1 MSLTT
6 NQSSVLY
13 IGNGITKSF
22 AFAFKVWEPSQ
33 LRATEADTE
42 GVEQDITGTVTV
54 EISETGGTVT
64 LKEALAEGHR
74 LVLFRSMPFVQ
85 EDRYVTGT
93 RFDAHEIEE
102 ALDIA
107 CAERQELK
115 RQVAEAVRV
124 PVTSSETPEDFL
136 QRLLQTDKRASA
148 AADEAASRRDAAC
161 ACASE
166 ARESAENAATS
177 AGTAETWARR
187 AEAASTN
194 GPASTE
200 HIGAVKPRKGLTVH
214 EDGTLDVNP
223 GKGLVLDGGTNALDV
238 DVSKVERG
246 VLAITHGGTGGSTA
260 EAALENLGLSTW
272 QGKMETSA
280 PRRLRQAVLRGRE
293 KDGYPAYLVGQEFV
307 NMEHE
312 DGVYHSRRGT
322 VSVSG
327 EYSTGYRGTKPL
339 RNQVVFQ
346 SDAWITP
353 NTVTSGWWQYD
364 FADGPHVLTGLFL
377 LGRDNEPNTSP
388 KKWQLLGWNEELE
401 GPEKW
406 ETIYEREEDQ
416 SLRGSANNL
425 KEYGRMHWF
434 TENTKA
440 YKRVRINI
448 DSNHGGAFCNI
459 SVIRFYE
466 AVIPGLDKYD
476 VALYASPEETFVAT
490 VGGGLAAET
499 ADRVLDIPCRLTAPV
514 IFDGHKLHEMSRN
527 YLYLVPATDDGSLPA
542 SLAGD
547 HAKEFTDANGRKF
560 FLYADTRKLHYGT
573 QGDLEKE
580 CLTLLQSQHTVD
592 YDPVPDGQ
600 FEHNMGALEYPLT
613 FTNVRI
619 STAEPHRG
627 APSSYHF
634 VGSNNWIS
642 PNKHFREMFPQKR
655 MHPYALECTVE
666 LDFKWEGPAP
676 DTSDGQYILYDE
688 GSSGAK
694 GWCIAYSNRKKNL
707 MLLWDGGFRYWVPF
721 NAEDKAWHTLAVSL
735 RAGHIYVHVDG
746 TCLGMFDD
754 ATPQRPYYHYWMIG
768 RWISANTCSWY
779 GYLNNLRVTCG
790 TALYQGADYAVSK
803 RFYPTRIPDKSL
815 WYDSAEG
822 VVKEYDAAE
831 ERWHSLP
838 MLPIGHVDTGRRE
851 HLFTD
856 QPRGTYGDGVKSS
869 KYLLP
874 GGITASSYYNASST
888 PENMFNFGTGGATC
902 FNPTPDN
909 TIDHWCAFA
918 LERPMRF
925 ALLRLCT
932 GNDDWR
938 DFPCLFRFLG
948 RNPEDVDI
956 VEVPPE
962 DGEGDAT
969 TQEVP
974 RWTTL
979 IDRSAFVD
987 DGGPV
992 NDPAALTGEH
1002 LHGYKDI
1009 PIADQTAFS
1018 LYRLEI
1024 LAKSAVP
1031 FYKDRAYTDVKIMPV
1046 FRDARPEVLTISSY
1060 AIGDTWSIGPLP
1072 LTVNTEAEIPVPFA
1086 NLAFDVS
1093 GWVEEAYDI
1102 QRKRRR
1108 LGTLEGNVTDTGYCG
1123 ETLYQAADAVIIITG
1138 KKYLSIYN
1146 GSWWNAGA
1154 VNEAS
1159 TNADYYLICQRRI

>member
-13 IGNGITKSF
+13 IGNGITKNF
-22 AFAFKVWEPSQ
+22 AFPFKVWEPSQ
-33 LRATEADTE
+33 LRATEADTA

-74 LVLFRSMPFVQ
+74 LVIFRSMPFVQ

-107 CAERQELK
+107 CAERQELQ
-115 RQVAEAVRV
+115 RQIATAVRV

-136 QRLLQTDKRASA
+136 QRLLQTDKKASDAADA
-148 AADEAASRRDAAC
+148 AAGLRDAAC
-161 ACASE
+161 ACASA

-177 AGTAETWARR
+177 AGTAETWAKR

-223 GKGLVLDGGTNALDV
+223 GKGLVLDSGENALDV
-238 DVSKVERG
+238 DVSAVNRG
-246 VLAITHGGTGGSTA
+246 VLSVEHGGTGGSTA
-260 EAALENLGLSTW
+260 EDALEQLGLASW
-272 QGKMETSA
+272 QRRMETST
-280 PRRLRQAVLRGRE
+280 PRRLRQAVLHGRE

-327 EYSTGYRGTKPL
+327 EYNATYRGTKPL

-346 SDAWITP
+346 NHAWLTQ

-377 LGRDNEPNTSP
+377 LGRDNEPATTP
-388 KKWQLLGWNEELE
+388 FAWQLLGWNDETADWEE
-401 GPEKW
+401 
-406 ETIYEREEDQ
+406 IYRRDADQ

-425 KEYGRMHWF
+425 KAYGRMHWF
-434 TENTKA
+434 TDNTKA
-440 YKRVRINI
+440 YQRVRINI
-448 DSNHGGAFCNI
+448 DSNHGGNFSQI

-499 ADRVLDIPCRLTAPV
+499 ADRVWDIPCRLTAPV

-547 HAKEFTDANGRKF
+547 HAQAFTDANGRKF

-573 QGDLEKE
+573 QGDLENE
-580 CLTLLQSQHTVD
+580 CFALLQSRHNVA
-592 YDPVPDGQ
+592 YDPVPSGF
-600 FEHNMGALEYPLT
+600 FEHNMGALEYPLE
-613 FTNVRI
+613 FTNMRI
-619 STAEPHRG
+619 SLAEAHRG
-627 APSSYHF
+627 APSSYQF
-634 VGSNNWIS
+634 SAGANNWIS
-642 PNKHFREMFPQKR
+642 PNKDLSASGFPEKR
-655 MHPYALECTVE
+655 MHTYTQECTVE

-676 DTSDGQYILYDE
+676 ETADGQYILYDA
-688 GSSGAK
+688 GCYGAL
-694 GWCIAYSNRKKNL
+694 GWVVAYHNRKKCL
-707 MLLWDGGFRYWVPF
+707 ALFWDNAWRYWVPF

-746 TCLGMFDD
+746 MCLGMFDD
-754 ATPQRPYYHYWMIG
+754 AKMTRANYNYWMLG
-768 RWISANTCSWY
+768 RWISSNSAPWY
-779 GYLNNLRVTCG
+779 GYINNLRVTHG
-790 TALYQGADYAVSK
+790 TALYQGAEYTVPE
-803 RFYPTRIPDKSL
+803 RFYTTRIPDKSL

-822 VVKEYDAAE
+822 VVKEYDAAG

-851 HLFTD
+851 HLMTD
-856 QPRGTYGDGVKSS
+856 QPRGTFHLQQS
-869 KYLLP
+869 KYLLND
-874 GGITASSYYNASST
+874 GYDTDGQYNASHAPVSL
-888 PENMFNFGTGGATC
+888 FNFGHGGTNPWATVS
-902 FNPTPDN
+902 NAAA
-909 TIDHWCAFA
+909 DHYVQFT
-918 LERPMRF
+918 LEHPMSF
-925 ALLRLCT
+925 DTLRLCHT
-932 GNDDWR
+932 SWDWR
-938 DFPCLFRFLG
+938 AFPCIFRFLG
-948 RNPEDVDI
+948 RNPEDIDI
-956 VEVPPE
+956 VELPPDDE
-962 DGEGDAT
+962 DGEAT
-969 TQEVP
+969 TREVP

-979 IDRSAFVD
+979 IDRSVFID
-987 DGGPV
+987 DGGSV
-992 NDPAALTGEH
+992 NESPQPNGDTHH
-1002 LHGYKDI
+1002 LGGYKDI
-1009 PIADQTAFS
+1009 PVANSNAFS
-1018 LYRLEI
+1018 IYRLE
-1024 LAKSAVP
+1024 LPAKTAVP
-1031 FYKDRAYTDVKIMPV
+1031 FYKDYGHTAVRLMPV
-1046 FRDARPEVLTISSY
+1046 FRDARPEVLNISSY
-1060 AIGDTWSIGPLP
+1060 AIGDTWSIGPIP

-1086 NLAFDVS
+1086 NLAFDVT
-1093 GWVEEAYDI
+1093 GWVEEAFDF
-1102 QRKRRR
+1102 QRKRRQ
-1108 LGTLEGNVTDTGYCG
+1108 LGTLEGNVPDVGYCG
-1123 ETLYQAADAVIIITG
+1123 ETLYQATDAVIIITG

-1146 GSWWNAGA
+1146 GTWWNASA

-1159 TNADYYLICQRRI
+1159 TNADYYLICTRRI